1 MVRKWLTATTAF
13 VLFVSMATGV
23 ASAGPNQAGGKNGPG
38 TGRPNPEKMKKII
51 ARFDTD
57 GDGKL
62 SDSERQAARA
72 ARGKKVGAGGPQNPE
87 RMKKIIARFDS
98 DGDGKLSES
107 ERQAARAARGKNRKK
122 QS

>member
-1 MVRKWLTATTAF
+1 MVRKWLTSSLAF
-13 VLFVSMATGV
+13 VLFVSLGTGV
-23 ASAGPNQAGGKNGPG
+23 ASAGPNQAGGKGG
-38 TGRPNPEKMKKII
+38 LGAGRPDPEKMKKII
-51 ARFDTD
+51 AKFDTD

-62 SDSERQAARA
+62 SESERQAARA
-72 ARGKKVGAGGPQNPE
+72 ARGKKGGAGGPQNPE
-87 RMKKIIARFDS
+87 QMKKLIARFDT